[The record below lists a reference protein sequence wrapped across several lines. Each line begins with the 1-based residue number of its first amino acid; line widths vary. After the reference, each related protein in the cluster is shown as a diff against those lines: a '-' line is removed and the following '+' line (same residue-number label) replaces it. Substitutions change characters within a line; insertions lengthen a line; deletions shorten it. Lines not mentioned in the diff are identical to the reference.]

1 MATPAWTFDP
11 SAQLRYGNQV
21 MAATVALNNGDTSAN
36 LELGGYAD
44 VSLQFES
51 LVGSPT
57 LVVQASNDGSN
68 WHSAL
73 DANGNAVSVTGAG
86 IIQLGQ
92 ITRYLRATCT
102 AGTSGVVTYFGRQ
115 NKF

>member
-68 WHSAL
+68 VAAEASVGARVRAL
-73 DANGNAVSVTGAG
+73 CARFP
-86 IIQLGQ
+86 IY
-92 ITRYLRATCT
+92 RRA
-102 AGTSGVVTYFGRQ
+102 
-115 NKF
+115 